1 MENQEKITV
10 EKINLAC
17 EKGFLDYL
25 STKEN
30 LNIEGKEFPITRQNK
45 TQIQLFKPNYDLSEV
60 LYGIYNEKKAELSFV
75 VKSQIFRNL
84 GNGDSM
90 SQNIIGEITGLLSKN
105 EDKLV
110 FEISSIH
117 ITKSAI

>member
-1 MENQEKITV
+1 M
-10 EKINLAC
+10 
-17 EKGFLDYL
+17 

-30 LNIEGKEFPITRQNK
+30 INIEGKEFPITRQNK

-60 LYGIYNEKKAELSFV
+60 LYGIYDEKKAELSFV
-75 VKSQIFRNL
+75 VKSQIFINL

-110 FEISSIH
+110 FEISSIY

>member
-1 MENQEKITV
+1 MEKQEKITV

-17 EKGFLDYL
+17 EIGFLDYL

-75 VKSQIFRNL
+75 VKSQIFINL

-110 FEISSIH
+110 FEISSIY